1 MSLRNCLTVVEFL
14 KQTKQSL
21 TSVDVCALVR
31 RGYHFSVVP
40 LDIGAEILNAG
51 PTIALVCVDFSSP
64 FDNPPPYLATI
75 FVATGFVASGIACFV
90 AISGR
95 RHPEK
100 HKQFRE
106 IWQGLVSA
114 AWVQQMVFDL
124 TAYTWV
130 VWDRM
135 MGVTGEVDTSLEL
148 GITAVVL
155 PSFVL
160 GLMRFIY
167 GVVPLKKVISSV
179 ETGLVKVQNLIVGR
193 HWPVNLYPTANLCAA
208 GLGAVLICIE
218 EISNWSTLGTFTDLM
233 GLTSQVQHFILT
245 IIAGLLSAGT
255 TLVQIDKSN
264 LRALGLEPRPW
275 TETIERIGNYESS
288 AGIFLAYILY
298 CLAEEDML
306 GGPIGLAIQLFIA
319 VAVSVALLKATA
331 NGFLNKVSDNDAIL
345 PVISE
350 GGWPESIALLT
361 AINTELS
368 DVKLEEEGLLLQSDD
383 AARVAPRS
391 PNSSIAYLA
400 RRLSSDL
407 HENSPQTGAA
417 AANDATPANPVI
429 QQSTLQR

>member
-1 MSLRNCLTVVEFL
+1 
-14 KQTKQSL
+14 
-21 TSVDVCALVR
+21 
-31 RGYHFSVVP
+31 
-40 LDIGAEILNAG
+40 
-51 PTIALVCVDFSSP
+51 
-64 FDNPPPYLATI
+64 
-75 FVATGFVASGIACFV
+75 
-90 AISGR
+90 
-95 RHPEK
+95 
-100 HKQFRE
+100 
-106 IWQGLVSA
+106 
-114 AWVQQMVFDL
+114 
-124 TAYTWV
+124 
-130 VWDRM
+130 
-135 MGVTGEVDTSLEL
+135 
-148 GITAVVL
+148 
-155 PSFVL
+155 
-160 GLMRFIY
+160 
-167 GVVPLKKVISSV
+167 
-179 ETGLVKVQNLIVGR
+179 
-193 HWPVNLYPTANLCAA
+193 
-208 GLGAVLICIE
+208 
-218 EISNWSTLGTFTDLM
+218 M

-368 DVKLEEEGLLLQSDD
+368 DVKREEEGLLLQSDD